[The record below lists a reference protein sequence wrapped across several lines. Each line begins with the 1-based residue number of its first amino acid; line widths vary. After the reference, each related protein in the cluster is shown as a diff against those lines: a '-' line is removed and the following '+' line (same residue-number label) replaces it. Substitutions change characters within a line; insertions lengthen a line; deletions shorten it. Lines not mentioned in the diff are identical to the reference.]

1 MKNMNNNKNY
11 IGRNSLI
18 ISITGLI
25 VVQLLLYVGFL
36 KNEYW
41 QILLS
46 GFEAATIGGFADWF
60 AVSALFYE
68 IPIPIIKKHTNI
80 IVRSRAKLS
89 EGIVDLVTN
98 KWLSPE
104 VIKEK
109 ISDVPITENV
119 IKILNEPENNALMTR
134 FLREITTRLTVN
146 IDSAEVVQMLQAIL
160 KEQLKSVDLSKPLGN
175 WLKKSIEND
184 DHSELWD
191 MLLNAAKKTINDSA
205 TRNTLLTLVEKQI
218 EAYKDEDFLKG
229 LFIGAAGKVGVIDTE
244 LIVDKIIN
252 SITDFVVEAEGAP
265 THPFREKFDNNLLAF
280 SEGLIQGDPECIKV
294 IHDLQEGLVNNAD
307 SESLIQKLLVNFK
320 VSIENQLRDTNS
332 PIINFFKEN
341 IHNLLEELDA
351 DKTAQKKIDRWV
363 KITISELVGKYHPEI
378 GEMVRFSLSKLNDVE
393 LVGQIEEKVGNDL
406 QFIRLNGAL
415 VGGFVGVII
424 AAMRIIFL

>member
-1 MKNMNNNKNY
+1 MGTSKNH

-18 ISITGLI
+18 ISITGLV
-25 VVQLLLYVGFL
+25 VVQLLMYVGFL

-41 QILLS
+41 HILLS

-109 ISDVPITENV
+109 ISDVPITENI
-119 IKILNEPENNALMTR
+119 IKVLKEPQNNLLISR
-134 FLREITTRLTVN
+134 FLRVVTSRLTAN
-146 IDSAEVVQMLQAIL
+146 IDSPEVVQMLQSIL
-160 KEQLKSVDLSKPLGN
+160 KEQLKDVDLSLPLGN
-175 WLKKSIEND
+175 WLKKSIENG
-184 DHSELWD
+184 DHNELWD
-191 MLLNAAKKTINDSA
+191 MILNAAKKTINDDA
-205 TRNTLLTLVEKQI
+205 TRKTLLTLIQKQI

-229 LFIGAAGKVGVIDTE
+229 LFIGAAGKVGVIDNN

-252 SITDFVVEAEGAP
+252 SITDFVDEAEGESN
-265 THPFREKFDNNLLAF
+265 HPFREKFDNNILEF
-280 SEGLIQGDPECIKV
+280 SEGLINRAPESIKV
-294 IHDLQEGLVNNAD
+294 INDLQEGLVNNAD
-307 SESLIQKLLVNFK
+307 TENVIQKILVNLK
-320 VSIENQLRDTNS
+320 ASIENQLKRSNS
-332 PIINFFKEN
+332 PIIIFLKEN
-341 IHNLLEELDA
+341 IHNLLDELDS

-363 KITISELVGKYHPEI
+363 KNTISELVGKYHHEI

-424 AAMRIIFL
+424 AGIRIFLL

>member
-1 MKNMNNNKNY
+1 MSNSKNQ

-18 ISITGLI
+18 ISIVGLI
-25 VVQLLLYVGFL
+25 VVQLLIYLGYL

-41 QILLS
+41 HIVLS

-104 VIKEK
+104 IIKEK
-109 ISDVPITENV
+109 IADVPITENV
-119 IKILNEPENNALMTR
+119 IKVLREPENNVLLSR
-134 FLREITTRLTVN
+134 FIKEIVSRLTAN
-146 IDSAEVVQMLQAIL
+146 IDSPEVVQMLQAIL
-160 KEQLKSVDLSKPLGN
+160 KEQLRDVDLSKPLGN
-175 WLKKSIEND
+175 WLKKSIENG
-184 DHSELWD
+184 DHNQLWD
-191 MLLNAAKKTINDSA
+191 MILNAAKKTINDAA
-205 TRNTLLTLVEKQI
+205 TRETLVGLVEKQI
-218 EAYKDEDFLKG
+218 EAYKGEDILKR
-229 LFIGAAGKVGVIDTE
+229 LFIGTAGKVGVIDTN

-252 SITDFVVEAEGAP
+252 SITEFVNEAEGVSN
-265 THPFREKFDNNLLAF
+265 HPFREKFDASILEF
-280 SEGLIQGDPECIKV
+280 SEGLITGEPDAVKV
-294 IHDLQEGLVNNAD
+294 INDLQEGLVNNAD
-307 SESLIQKLLVNFK
+307 TEHVIQKILVNFK
-320 VSIENQLRDTNS
+320 TTIENQLKEGNS
-332 PIINFFKEN
+332 PLIGFLKEN
-341 IHNLLEELDA
+341 IDNLLEELDE
-351 DKTAQKKIDRWV
+351 DKTAQNKIDRWV
-363 KITISELVGKYHPEI
+363 KNTISELVGKYHHEI

-406 QFIRLNGAL
+406 QFIRLNGAI

-424 AAMRIIFL
+424 AAIRLVLL

>member
-1 MKNMNNNKNY
+1 MNNNKNH

-18 ISITGLI
+18 ISITGLVI
-25 VVQLLLYVGFL
+25 IQLLMYVGYL

-41 QILLS
+41 HILLS

-104 VIKEK
+104 IIKEK
-109 ISDVPITENV
+109 IADVSITENI
-119 IKILNEPENNALMTR
+119 IKILKEPQNNSLITR
-134 FLREITTRLTVN
+134 FLREITSRLTAN
-146 IDSAEVVQMLQAIL
+146 IDSPEVVQMLQAIL
-160 KEQLKSVDLSKPLGN
+160 KEQLKDVDLSTPLGN
-175 WLKKSIEND
+175 WLKKSIENG
-184 DHSELWD
+184 DHNELWD
-191 MLLNAAKKTINDSA
+191 MILNAAKKTINDVA
-205 TRNTLLTLVEKQI
+205 TRNNLLALVEKQI

-229 LFIGAAGKVGVIDTE
+229 LFIGAAGKVGVIDSD
-244 LIVDKIIN
+244 LIVDKIMN
-252 SITDFVVEAEGAP
+252 SIDDFVTEAEGVSN
-265 THPFREKFDNNLLAF
+265 HPFREKFDASILEF
-280 SEGLIQGDPECIKV
+280 SEGLIKGEQESIKV
-294 IHDLQEGLVNNAD
+294 INDLQKGLVNNAD
-307 SESLIQKLLVNFK
+307 TENVIQKILVNFK
-320 VSIENQLRDTNS
+320 ASIENQLKRSNS
-332 PIINFFKEN
+332 PIIIFLKEN
-341 IHNLLEELDA
+341 IHNLLDELDS
-351 DKTAQKKIDRWV
+351 DKAAQNKIDRWV
-363 KITISELVGKYHPEI
+363 KNTISELVGKYHHEI

-415 VGGFVGVII
+415 VGGFVGVVI
-424 AAMRIIFL
+424 ASIRIFLL

>member
-1 MKNMNNNKNY
+1 MSNTKNH

-18 ISITGLI
+18 ISITGLV
-25 VVQLLLYVGFL
+25 VVQLLMYVGFL

-41 QILLS
+41 HILLS

-119 IKILNEPENNALMTR
+119 IKVLREPQNNLLITR
-134 FLREITTRLTVN
+134 FLRVITSRLTAN
-146 IDSAEVVQMLQAIL
+146 IDSPEVVHMLQAIL
-160 KEQLKSVDLSKPLGN
+160 KEQLKDVDLSSPLGN
-175 WLKKSIEND
+175 WLKKSIERGDHND
-184 DHSELWD
+184 LWD
-191 MLLNAAKKTINDSA
+191 MILNAAKKTINDDA
-205 TRNTLLTLVEKQI
+205 TRKTLLTLVQKQI

-229 LFIGAAGKVGVIDTE
+229 LFIGAAGKAGVIDNN

-252 SITDFVVEAEGAP
+252 SITDFVDEAEGVSN
-265 THPFREKFDNNLLAF
+265 HPFREKFDNNILEF
-280 SEGLIQGDPECIKV
+280 SEGLINGAPESIQV
-294 IHDLQEGLVNNAD
+294 INDLQEGLVNNAD
-307 SESLIQKLLVNFK
+307 TENVIQKILVNLK
-320 VSIENQLRDTNS
+320 ASIENQLKRSNS
-332 PIINFFKEN
+332 PIIIFLKEN
-341 IHNLLEELDA
+341 IHNLLVELDT
-351 DKTAQKKIDRWV
+351 DKTAQNRIDRWV
-363 KITISELVGKYHPEI
+363 KNTISELVGKYHHEI

-415 VGGFVGVII
+415 VGGFVGVVI
-424 AAMRIIFL
+424 AAMRIFLL